1 MATQDENAHSN
12 IRPHYSVSIKNGQQ
26 RQKRLNAEGTSNNI
40 AAYPSAAIHAKL
52 SKRSKRKQNKRS
64 NHRSDAANVYPA
76 PIFKYRKKSTVP
88 PSASKQKASKKRRSN
103 TTATA
108 SAPPAQKKKMS
119 PNTSANKLTAT
130 ALPLPAK
137 KKIAQKKPT
146 KNDVPIFNFKHRGE
160 AATAM
165 IAPLTA
171 TASKAKVSKKRRSD
185 SEANESVPPAQK
197 KKMTV
202 PTQKKNTIQ
211 EPLNKHAPIFNYR
224 GQVAPANQFTSNNP
238 AQEKMAEPLINN
250 VSVYE
255 VEFAYFDSDSDSEEG
270 DLVGM
275 ALLPDPC
282 MSNDDAATTIQAFF
296 RGCSTRTMKPRSRP
310 ELDVQ
315 NGQDQEWDGNFHAV
329 DNDDLADAVEGEE
342 GDEKEDEV
350 VDFVDAVEG
359 EEGDEKEK
367 EVVAVADYDKLATTI
382 QANFRGYHARKVEAV
397 VGRFEFDATAIDA
410 TAINATAMDVND
422 DGQESVN
429 FDAASYASESN
440 HTEAGEEEE
449 DEVNEE
455 EEVEVVQP
463 APRKRLRMLAE
474 LQSTLDGRYWREA
487 TTRRV
492 IDRD

>member
-26 RQKRLNAEGTSNNI
+26 RQKRLKAEGTSNNI
-40 AAYPSAAIHAKL
+40 AAYPSAAIHAKLSKL

-255 VEFAYFDSDSDSEEG
+255 VEFAYSDSDSDSEEG

-410 TAINATAMDVND
+410 TAMDVND

-449 DEVNEE
+449 DEVNEEE